1 MKVKI
6 TNIII
11 ATILLLSVNIKAD
24 EKVETVEIG
33 EIYYEKLLTSSSSI
47 FPDRNRNAA
56 GPKFFN
62 FALKQSLIIDDFIEY
77 NKLYCAVSGSLID
90 PGETPDLVKIYEE
103 ETNRLICGEY
113 YKCCLPCSCDLMKYA
128 KVKKITREFK
138 EGNKVVY
145 ALVIDNPCIK
155 NDFPK
160 KVNKNYFCRGNQ
172 LDDEQVEIQDG
183 KLIIGMLHEAKYCEP
198 SDLRKIYA
206 NKITGRFCPYRNST
220 PIDELKSGM
229 GDVFIKLAR

>member
-11 ATILLLSVNIKAD
+11 AIVLLLSVNIKAE

-33 EIYYEKLLTSSSSI
+33 EIYYEKLLTSWSSI

-113 YKCCLPCSCDLMKYA
+113 YKCCLPCSCDLM
-128 KVKKITREFK
+128 
-138 EGNKVVY
+138 
-145 ALVIDNPCIK
+145 
-155 NDFPK
+155 
-160 KVNKNYFCRGNQ
+160 
-172 LDDEQVEIQDG
+172 
-183 KLIIGMLHEAKYCEP
+183 
-198 SDLRKIYA
+198 
-206 NKITGRFCPYRNST
+206 
-220 PIDELKSGM
+220 
-229 GDVFIKLAR
+229 

>member
-33 EIYYEKLLTSSSSI
+33 EIYYEKLLTSWSSI

-128 KVKKITREFK
+128 KTR
-138 EGNKVVY
+138 
-145 ALVIDNPCIK
+145 
-155 NDFPK
+155 
-160 KVNKNYFCRGNQ
+160 KVNFTFDEIDFELNVLTIKDPCQKENFPIQVNRNYFCKENK
-172 LDDEQVEIQDG
+172 LDKDQVFTVDG
-183 KLIIGMLHEAKYCEP
+183 DLVIGLLHNAAECTDKQIMSIASNEMTGLYCE
-198 SDLRKIYA
+198 
-206 NKITGRFCPYRNST
+206 FRNNQ
-220 PIDELKSGM
+220 PIDEVKGGM
-229 GDVFIKLAR
+229 GDIFIQMAN

>member
-11 ATILLLSVNIKAD
+11 AIVLLLSVNIKAE

-33 EIYYEKLLTSSSSI
+33 ELYYEKLLTSWSSI

-113 YKCCLPCSCDLMKYA
+113 YKCCLPCSCDLM
-128 KVKKITREFK
+128 
-138 EGNKVVY
+138 
-145 ALVIDNPCIK
+145 
-155 NDFPK
+155 
-160 KVNKNYFCRGNQ
+160 
-172 LDDEQVEIQDG
+172 
-183 KLIIGMLHEAKYCEP
+183 
-198 SDLRKIYA
+198 
-206 NKITGRFCPYRNST
+206 
-220 PIDELKSGM
+220 
-229 GDVFIKLAR
+229 

>member
-11 ATILLLSVNIKAD
+11 ATILLLSVNIKAE
-24 EKVETVEIG
+24 EKLETIEIG
-33 EIYYEKLLTSSSSI
+33 EIYYEKLLTSWSSI

-128 KVKKITREFK
+128 KTR
-138 EGNKVVY
+138 
-145 ALVIDNPCIK
+145 
-155 NDFPK
+155 
-160 KVNKNYFCRGNQ
+160 KVNFTFEEIDFELNVLTIKDPCQKENFPIQVNRNYFCKENK
-172 LDDEQVEIQDG
+172 LDKDQVFTVDG
-183 KLIIGMLHEAKYCEP
+183 DLVIGLLHNAAECTDKQIMSIASNEMTGRYCE
-198 SDLRKIYA
+198 
-206 NKITGRFCPYRNST
+206 FRNNQ
-220 PIDELKSGM
+220 PIDEVKGGM
-229 GDVFIKLAR
+229 GDIFIQMAN